1 MKGPIGL
8 LNIAMNAEPDMWDEK
23 DLADIENLGLGNIED
38 TLSPSDDYI
47 REAAQNDVVRKGAGL
62 LAGTYGTAF
71 TLKHGLRH
79 LTPITR
85 RLAAPMIH
93 ASTTIPGYYNPKEVA
108 RAGAIPS
115 PFSAKTPLIGR
126 FHQSGGGFD
135 WDPTGKVQAKVGRL
149 NLLRKHWLAGD
160 NPGLEKYIETIEKDT
175 GKKVTKDEV
184 RKFLKSS
191 KSQMFGLGAAG
202 VETSDELLQAEIME
216 RAQEKV
222 NRYRDIDERGKFFS
236 EEERLKNQKKLTK
249 WRKART
255 RARNQL
261 RYEMQKTELIKHSF
275 GIPINKDR
283 WKQSGLGPIKKTTLL
298 RAVDGNQ
305 RVANAWK
312 KDSLLRKTL
321 KKVGNISD
329 KTPMTV
335 SQYTGADKNL
345 LIRNAKN
352 YGSTYLKS
360 GIDYDLGR
368 EFGIKPRQRVG
379 GIFDLTKDV
388 HRLYEYG
395 IYEKGLDK
403 KQAFK
408 KYVVPYLDNIK
419 NNVQGNEGTV
429 RKATEM
435 LERLKKGVDHVDG
448 RTKVNYSLVSNQ
460 QTVAGVNADIEIWR
474 GAEGR
479 SATSA
484 TQQHQAKKIAKEL
497 GLPEPKFHPKR
508 ALGSKMHHRIMVTDI
523 YDVAGGAGSIT
534 QKNLHMNIAH
544 QDSRPGKANIK
555 FEGRGLSRKEFRK
568 SLQRRDYKAALKL
581 VPGLTRKSF
590 WRMVTLLALR
600 R

>member
-1 MKGPIGL
+1 MKNEFGL
-8 LNIAMNAEPDMWDEK
+8 LNAVMDENDFAEIDD
-23 DLADIENLGLGNIED
+23 LGLGNVEE
-38 TLSPSDDYI
+38 TLSPSDYHI
-47 REAAQNDVVRKGAGL
+47 QEAAQNDVVKKGAGL

-71 TLKHGLRH
+71 AMKHGLRH

-93 ASTTIPGYYNPKEVA
+93 ASTTIPGYYNPMEVA
-108 RAGAIPS
+108 KAGAIHS

-135 WDPTGKVQAKVGRL
+135 WDPTGRFQEKVGRL
-149 NLLRKHWLAGD
+149 NLLRKHYLAGD
-160 NPGLEKYIETIEKDT
+160 NPGLEKYIEHIEKDT

-216 RAQEKV
+216 KSQERV
-222 NRYRDIDERGKFFS
+222 NKYRDIDERGKFFS

-261 RYEMQKTELIKHSF
+261 RYEIQKTELIKHSF
-275 GIPINKDR
+275 NIPINKAR
-283 WKQSGLGPIKKTTLL
+283 WKESGLGPIKKTTLL

-312 KDSLLRKTL
+312 NDSILRKTL

-345 LIRNAKN
+345 LIKNAKN
-352 YGSTYLKS
+352 YGSTYIKS
-360 GIDYDLGR
+360 GIDYDLGKQ
-368 EFGIKPRQRVG
+368 FGIKPRQRVG
-379 GIFDLTKDV
+379 GVFDLSKDI

-395 IYEKGLDK
+395 IHEKGLDK
-403 KQAFK
+403 DKAFK
-408 KYVVPYLDNIK
+408 KYVTPYLDNIK
-419 NNVQGNEGTV
+419 KNIIGNKGTV
-429 RKATEM
+429 RKANEM
-435 LERLKKGVDHVDG
+435 IDRLKKGVDHVDG
-448 RTKVNYSLVSNQ
+448 RTKVNYSLVSNP

-474 GAEGR
+474 GAEQR
-479 SATSA
+479 SASSA
-484 TQQHQAKKIAKEL
+484 TRQHQAIKHAKEL
-497 GLPEPKFHPKR
+497 GFPEPKFNPKR
-508 ALGSKMHHRIMVTDI
+508 ALGAKMHHRIMVTDI

-555 FEGRGLSRKEFRK
+555 FEGRGLSREEFRK
-568 SLQRRDYKAALKL
+568 TLKSKNYKAALKL
-581 VPGLTRKSF
+581 IPGLTRKSF

>member
-1 MKGPIGL
+1 MKPFGL
-8 LNIAMNAEPDMWDEK
+8 LNIAMNAEPDMRQYGEEL
-23 DLADIENLGLGNIED
+23 DLNSVEEV
-38 TLSPSDDYI
+38 LSPSDY
-47 REAAQNDVVRKGAGL
+47 EAMQKGQFDVIKKGAGL

-71 TLKHGLRH
+71 AVKHGARH
-79 LTPITR
+79 LTPLTR
-85 RLAAPMIH
+85 KLAAPMIH

-108 RAGAIPS
+108 KAGAIPS
-115 PFSAKTPLIGR
+115 PFSSKTPILGR

-135 WDPTGKVQAKVGRL
+135 WDPTGRFQEKVGRL
-149 NLLRKHWLAGD
+149 NLLRKHWQAGD

-184 RKFLKSS
+184 RRFLKTS
-191 KSQMFGLGAAG
+191 KAKMYGIGAAG
-202 VETSDELLQAEIME
+202 VETADELLQAELTD

-222 NRYRDIDERGKFFS
+222 NKYRDIDEKGGFYS
-236 EEERLKNQKKLTK
+236 EEEELKNRKKLTK

-261 RYEMQKTELIKHSF
+261 RYEIQKTELIKHSF
-275 GIPINKDR
+275 GIPINKSR
-283 WKQSGLGPIKKTTLL
+283 WKDSGLGPIKKTTLL

-312 KDSLLRKTL
+312 NDSLLRKTL

-345 LIRNAKN
+345 LIKNAKN
-352 YGSTYLKS
+352 YGSQYIKT
-360 GIDYDLGR
+360 GIDFDLGS
-368 EFGIKPRQRVG
+368 EFGIRPRQRVG

-403 KQAFK
+403 GQAFK
-408 KYVVPYLDNIK
+408 RYVVPYLDNIK

-435 LERLKKGVDHVDG
+435 LDRLKKGVDHVDG
-448 RTKVNYSLVSNQ
+448 RTKVNYAFVSNQ

-474 GAEGR
+474 GAEQR

-484 TQQHQAKKIAKEL
+484 TRQHQAKKYAKEL
-497 GLPEPKFHPKR
+497 GFPEPKFHPKR
-508 ALGSKMHHRIMVTDI
+508 ALGSTMHHRIMVTDI

-544 QDSRPGKANIK
+544 QDSRPGRAKIE
-555 FEGRGLSRKEFRK
+555 FEGRGLTKKEFLASLK
-568 SLQRRDYKAALKL
+568 SRDYKKALKL
-581 VPGLTRKSF
+581 MPNLTRKSF
-590 WRMVTLLALR
+590 WRLVTMIALR